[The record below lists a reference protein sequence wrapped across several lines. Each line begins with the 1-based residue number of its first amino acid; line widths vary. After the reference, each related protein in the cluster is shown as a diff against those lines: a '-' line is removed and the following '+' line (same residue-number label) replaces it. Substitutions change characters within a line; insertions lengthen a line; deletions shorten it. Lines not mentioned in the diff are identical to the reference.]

1 MSIANLSVSS
11 FASGV
16 ELKAALKKQN
26 FELLLMDYHLGQG
39 KTGVEWI
46 QSLREAGFIRPSTG
60 IIFLTSD
67 RSPQIIGR
75 IMDLQPDVLLIKPYT
90 IASLTRQINHY
101 LVIETLLKTYCTRW
115 ITNNLTEQLVS
126 LELRSPKAFLL
137 GLLLKLESFM
147 RVFFSRMVIYNER

>member
-1 MSIANLSVSS
+1 MVAVEFRIAIVEDNATARTALRGHLMSIANLSVSS

-75 IMDLQPDVLLIKPYT
+75 IMDLQPDVLLIAQT
-90 IASLTRQINHY
+90 ISEN
-101 LVIETLLKTYCTRW
+101 C
-115 ITNNLTEQLVS
+115 
-126 LELRSPKAFLL
+126 
-137 GLLLKLESFM
+137 
-147 RVFFSRMVIYNER
+147 